1 MMMEHI
7 YKEDFRD
14 FQTALNKDE
23 VRSILVGGCAVILHG
38 YSHTTDD
45 KEGALLCSAPS
56 LFKIIAQLKWGY
68 F

>member
-7 YKEDFRD
+7 FKEDFRD

-38 YSHTTDD
+38 YFRKTDD
-45 KEGALLCSAPS
+45 KEGALLWRT
-56 LFKIIAQLKWGY
+56 FFI
-68 F
+68 

>member
-23 VRSILVGGCAVILHG
+23 VRSILVGGCTVILHV
-38 YSHTTDD
+38 YFRTTDD
-45 KEGALLCSAPS
+45 KEGALLWTAP
-56 LFKIIAQLKWGY
+56 KILDK
-68 F
+68 FS

>member
-23 VRSILVGGCAVILHG
+23 VRSILFGGCAVILHV
-38 YSHTTDD
+38 YFRTTDD
-45 KEGALLCSAPS
+45 KEGALLWTAP
-56 LFKIIAQLKWGY
+56 KILDK
-68 F
+68 FS